1 MTKHGK
7 KYKAAKAKVDAT
19 KKHGLAEGLQKVK
32 ELAFAKFDES
42 VDAHINI
49 GIDPAKGEQSVRGS
63 VLLPNS
69 FGKAIRVIV
78 FAKGD
83 YAEKATKAGADL
95 VGAEDLVDKIAN
107 GWMEFD
113 YAVATPDLMGMV
125 GKLAKQLGPKGLLP
139 NKKVGTVTFEV
150 AAIVSDLKKGRAF
163 FKNDKNAI
171 VHFSFGKVSQSV
183 DSLKDNLTAFMKQLM
198 AARPATAK
206 GAFIKKVTIVSTMG
220 VGVALS
226 AEEIAKLN

>member
-49 GIDPAKGEQSVRGS
+49 GIDPAKGEQ